1 MVKVTLGQYYEEG
14 ATWDWNDVQ
23 IFGQSPDNSKAHN
36 GEDNGLFS
44 LDAATQTLTSLKS
57 NDNKDV

>member
-14 ATWDWNDVQ
+14 VTWDRNDVQ
-23 IFGQSPDNSKAHN
+23 IFGQSPDNSKARN